1 MSEQVSLFGS
11 DGGGFGALAGERQ
24 EFVGGEVVYLP
35 GFVAVADRDGLLARI
50 DETTVWRQEMIRMY
64 GKEMPVPRL
73 TAWHGDPGRTYAYS
87 QIALEPV
94 PWTAPLL
101 ELKALVE
108 AESSVAF
115 NSVLLN
121 LYRDG
126 RDSVAWHSDDEPE
139 LGPRPVIA
147 SVSLG
152 APRRFHLRRKAEH
165 ADRVDI
171 TLAHGSLLLMAGS
184 TQHEWEHQVPKTAS
198 KVGPRVNLTFR
209 TIS

>member
-1 MSEQVSLFGS
+1 MVIEQASLFSG
-11 DGGGFGALAGERQ
+11 DGGEPGERQ
-24 EFVGGEVVYLP
+24 EFVGGEVVYMP
-35 GFVAVADRDGLLARI
+35 GFVPAEERDAVLARI
-50 DETTVWRQEMIRMY
+50 DETTVWRQELIRMY

-73 TAWHGDPGRTYAYS
+73 TAWHGDPGRTYSYS

-94 PWTAPLL
+94 PWTGPLL
-101 ELKALVE
+101 ALKAMVE
-108 AESSVAF
+108 AACGVGF

-121 LYRDG
+121 RYRDG

-152 APRRFHLRRKAEH
+152 ASRRFHLRRKADH
-165 ADRVDI
+165 GDRVDI

-184 TQHEWEHQVPKTAS
+184 TQHEWEHQVPKTAT

-209 TIS
+209 TIT

>member
-1 MSEQVSLFGS
+1 MVNEQVSLFG
-11 DGGGFGALAGERQ
+11 AGERQ
-24 EFVGGEVVYLP
+24 ELVGGEVVYLP
-35 GFVAVADRDGLLARI
+35 GFVPMAERAGLFEQI
-50 DETTVWRQEMIRMY
+50 DETTVWRQELIRMY

-73 TAWHGDPGRTYAYS
+73 TAWHGDPGRTYSYS

-94 PWTAPLL
+94 PWTGPLL
-101 ELKALVE
+101 ALKSLVE
-108 AESSVAF
+108 AESGAAF

-152 APRRFHLRRKAEH
+152 APRRFHLRRKADH
-165 ADRVDI
+165 GDRVDI

-184 TQHEWEHQVPKTAS
+184 TQPEWEHQVPKTAT

-209 TIS
+209 AIT

>member
-1 MSEQVSLFGS
+1 MVIEQASLFSG
-11 DGGGFGALAGERQ
+11 DGGETGERQ

-35 GFVAVADRDGLLARI
+35 GFVPAGDRDGLLTRI
-50 DETTVWRQEMIRMY
+50 DESAVWRQELIRMY

-73 TAWHGDPGRTYAYS
+73 TAWHGDPGRTYSYS

-94 PWTAPLL
+94 PWTAPLR

-108 AESSVAF
+108 AECGVAF

-121 LYRDG
+121 FYRDG

-139 LGPRPVIA
+139 LGPRPFIA

-152 APRRFHLRRKAEH
+152 APRRFHLRRKADH
-165 ADRVDI
+165 GDRVDI
-171 TLAHGSLLLMAGS
+171 TLTDGSLLLMAGS
-184 TQHEWEHQVPKTAS
+184 TQHEWEHQVPKTAT

>member
-1 MSEQVSLFGS
+1 MVIEQATLFGG
-11 DGGGFGALAGERQ
+11 DDAGAGERQ

-35 GFVAVADRDGLLARI
+35 GFVPVADRAGLLARI
-50 DETTVWRQEMIRMY
+50 DETTVWRQELIRMY

-73 TAWHGDPGRTYAYS
+73 TAWHGDPGRTYSYS

-101 ELKALVE
+101 ALKAMVE
-108 AESSVAF
+108 AASGVAF

-152 APRRFHLRRKAEH
+152 APRRFHLRRKADH
-165 ADRVDI
+165 GDRADI
-171 TLAHGSLLLMAGS
+171 TLTDGSLLLMAGS
-184 TQHEWEHQVPKTAS
+184 TQHEWEHQVPKTAT

-209 TIS
+209 TVT